1 MEEDEFKVEKEV
13 ATILGL
19 IILLLLGNL
28 YFILSQVSYICNEE
42 KLINEE
48 VVSGSVVRVN
58 GDFFDDTNKTCGLVL
73 FQTEN
78 KSLVSFFGLN
88 NDLVETSELT
98 HIITVPYIKPI
109 FYVSI
114 ILIFL
119 AISLTGIGIG
129 YSVKTL
135 QKSKEQIKK
144 YYEYV
149 EGEQKQEKYDELNE
163 MIEGVL
169 SDDKDK
175 IKNSILQIDN
185 YFETRLVKLGYENK
199 NYGEVLKNIPSGF
212 IINIQ
217 YLWDIH
223 KIRNDVAHNNENFVV
238 DRKQLNQLVEK
249 IKEVKR
255 ELDSV

>member
-1 MEEDEFKVEKEV
+1 MDDDELRVEKDV
-13 ATILGL
+13 AMLLGF

-28 YFILSQVSYICNEE
+28 YFILSQVSYVCNGE
-42 KLINEE
+42 KATDRDIS
-48 VVSGSVVRVN
+48 SGSVVRLS
-58 GDFFDDTNKTCGLVL
+58 GEFFDSTEKTCGLVL
-73 FQTEN
+73 FQTED
-78 KSLVSFFGLN
+78 KSLVSFFGLK
-88 NDLVETSELT
+88 NDLVETSELM
-98 HIITVPYIKPI
+98 HIITVPYIKQA

-129 YSVKTL
+129 YFVKTL
-135 QKSKEQIKK
+135 QKSNEQIKK
-144 YYEYV
+144 YYEEV
-149 EGEQKQEKYDELNE
+149 EGEEKQDKYDELNE
-163 MIEGVL
+163 MIEGLL

-185 YFETRLVKLGYENK
+185 YFETRLIKLGYQNK
-199 NYGEVLKNIPSGF
+199 NYGEALKNIPSGF
-212 IINIQ
+212 IRNIQ

-223 KIRNDVAHNNENFVV
+223 KIRNDVAHNNENFVI